1 MPVVPKAAAG
11 PMMVFVGM
19 VAMRMGMM
27 LCLLMGMV
35 RFQCARAMCV
45 LALVL
50 RRLCGVVGICCHWAM
65 LGLVR

>member
-11 PMMVFVGM
+11 PMMVLVGM
-19 VAMRMGMM
+19 VAMRMALM
-27 LCLLMGMV
+27 LWLLMGMV
-35 RFQCARAMCV
+35 RFQCSCAMCV

-50 RRLCGVVGICCHWAM
+50 RRLCGVVGICCRWAM